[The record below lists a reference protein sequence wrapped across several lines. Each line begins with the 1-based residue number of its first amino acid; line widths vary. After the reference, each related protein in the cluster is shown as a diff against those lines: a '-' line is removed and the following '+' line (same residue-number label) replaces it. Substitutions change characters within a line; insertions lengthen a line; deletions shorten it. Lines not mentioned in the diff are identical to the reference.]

1 MCKNVSYLVG
11 SLELLFHVAFPRW
24 RMSRNCRLGRLRLP
38 TQNHGLHAACWKEAG
53 VCDASRWNLP
63 GTKSK
68 ALRLRHATDCVTN
81 FGLTYPIAYLLTK
94 GCSVAMLRS
103 RSSRTLRPMHRVT
116 GCAPAWVRRSAT
128 RSLGT
133 LQARPIL
140 CPRASPARGHFAT
153 QPPSPLQTSV
163 AGGSLRNITIE
174 CNNTKQISRQL

>member
-1 MCKNVSYLVG
+1 MQKCVLSGGVSGTVVSC
-11 SLELLFHVAFPRW
+11 SLCYRQA
-24 RMSRNCRLGRLRLP
+24 
-38 TQNHGLHAACWKEAG
+38 
-53 VCDASRWNLP
+53 NLP

-68 ALRLRHATDCVTN
+68 ALRPETSCEPTRRHQTWLRQPTDWVTN
-81 FGLTYPIAYLLTK
+81 FRLTYPIAYLSTK
-94 GCSVAMLRS
+94 GCSVAMRRS
-103 RSSRTLRPMHRVT
+103 RFPKTLWPMHRVHRVT

>member
-1 MCKNVSYLVG
+1 MQKCVLSGGVSGTVVSC
-11 SLELLFHVAFPRW
+11 SLCYRQA
-24 RMSRNCRLGRLRLP
+24 
-38 TQNHGLHAACWKEAG
+38 
-53 VCDASRWNLP
+53 NLP

-68 ALRLRHATDCVTN
+68 ALRPDRETSCEPARRHQTWLRQPTDCVTK
-81 FGLTYPIAYLLTK
+81 FRLTYSIAYLLTK
-94 GCSVAMLRS
+94 CCSVASVAMLRS

-140 CPRASPARGHFAT
+140 CPRASPARGLFAT

-174 CNNTKQISRQL
+174 CNSTKQVSHQLWCP